1 MTSVFNLFGGTKDRY
16 KEEFTKFSLSLI
28 SRTANVKADKLA
40 RKIHIEP
47 LHVTFINNFPHNWLF

>member
-1 MTSVFNLFGGTKDRY
+1 LEELKTD

-40 RKIHIEP
+40 QKIRTEP
-47 LHVTFINNFPHNWLF
+47 LHVTFVNNFPHNWLF